1 MRIATISTVFNI
13 PIIPTT
19 MRYTLTRDMYEDE
32 ESGQKVCEIQYE
44 ISASK
49 YLKSNQ
55 ITNEDG
61 SQTLEST
68 EVDFVTPA
76 IFHTGKKVLPYQL
89 YLLIESYRI
98 ENTAE
103 VLAQINMALTQFKFE
118 YSLVDFVL
126 QVSSID

>member
-19 MRYTLTRDMYEDE
+19 MRYTLTRDMYE
-32 ESGQKVCEIQYE
+32 ESGQQVCEIQYE

-103 VLAQINMALTQFKFE
+103 VLAQINMALTQFQFE
-118 YSLVDFVL
+118 HSLADFVL